1 MTHFKCCHHA
11 PRLPCIA
18 LVPLS
23 AFGFAAD
30 LFSNCTVVS
39 LLLFVTISLLIFVT
53 HRVPAAVQVVRLL
66 NVRKWA
72 EVIVPCIDPDLARFA
87 MAEKTGESI
96 HCFRFLR
103 GETAS
108 HPALMF
114 YRYSHMDGP
123 HFAWRPKPVQEGQ
136 LLDNR
141 YCVSKVQCT
150 GFKCWEVTATK
161 EGMEKKLPPMTSC
174 GIHVLRGGYP
184 DLLQLEE
191 HDVTE
196 GWLESGGAYGKLRSL
211 IKKVGSRAVLPL
223 L

>member
-1 MTHFKCCHHA
+1 MCTHD
-11 PRLPCIA
+11 PLQMLSPCSETA
-18 LVPLS
+18 VHRLS
-23 AFGFAAD
+23 AFECLWVRCRP
-30 LFSNCTVVS
+30 LFELYSG
-39 LLLFVTISLLIFVT
+39 FVTYFRYTPCAGCRTGRAS
-53 HRVPAAVQVVRLL
+53 L

-136 LLDNR
+136 LLDDGF
-141 YCVSKVQCT
+141 CVSKVQCT
-150 GFKCWEVTATK
+150 GFKCWEITATK
-161 EGMEKKLPPMTSC
+161 EGMEKKLPPMTSS